1 MEKELARNDPET
13 GLEVTHSRLK
23 ACLMLSKASVNIN
36 QSFQVVDS
44 HTAGMPTRV
53 LIEGSPTPKG
63 RDMSEK
69 KDFFRKNF
77 DFVRTTLMQE
87 PRGNSGMAAVLV
99 PPSSQEADY
108 GVIFGDFSGYVDMC
122 IHGTIGLATTLV
134 ELGYVNAEKARRGLV
149 FDTPAGLVRTK
160 ANISGGRVKSV
171 TVRNVPSFTYTDR
184 VMDIPSLG
192 KIPVSFAFGGNNF
205 AYVNSSDLRLELDPS
220 RLGELLAAGRLLLR
234 EVKRLIRHPVNGVK
248 INGISGVSI
257 VQDFSPRH
265 AKNIMIAENDLFD
278 RSPCGT
284 GTCGRMAILNSNGR
298 LKKGERFINESII
311 DSKFVGRIADFEKMD
326 GHKAIV
332 PEITGT
338 AYLTAIS
345 DILVSNDDRLS
356 HGFLVA

>member
-1 MEKELARNDPET
+1 MN
-13 GLEVTHSRLK
+13 
-23 ACLMLSKASVNIN
+23 VNR
-36 QSFQVVDS
+36 SFHIVDS

-53 LIEGSPTPKG
+53 LIEGSPIPKG

-69 KDFFRKNF
+69 KNFFRKNF

-87 PRGNSGMAAVLV
+87 PRGNSGMAAILV
-99 PPSSQEADY
+99 PPSNQEADY

-122 IHGTIGLATTLV
+122 IHGTIGLVTTLV

-171 TVRNVPSFTYTDR
+171 TVRNVPSFAYTDR
-184 VMDIPSLG
+184 VIDVPSLG
-192 KIPVSFAFGGNNF
+192 KIPVLFAFGGNNF
-205 AYVNSSDLRLELDPS
+205 AYVNASDLSLELDPS
-220 RLGELLAAGRLLLR
+220 RLGELLAAGRLLLK
-234 EVKRLIRHPVNGVK
+234 EIGRLVRHPINGTR

-257 VQDFSPRH
+257 VQDLGPRH

-284 GTCGRMAILNSNGR
+284 GTCGRMAILNSSGR

-311 DSKFVGRIADFEKMD
+311 GSKFVGKIADFAKVE
-326 GHKAIV
+326 GHEAII

-345 DILVSNDDRLS
+345 DILVSDNDKLS

>member
-1 MEKELARNDPET
+1 M
-13 GLEVTHSRLK
+13 
-23 ACLMLSKASVNIN
+23 NIN
-36 QSFQVVDS
+36 RSFHVVDS

-53 LIEGSPTPKG
+53 LLEESPTPKG
-63 RDMSEK
+63 RNMSEK
-69 KDFFRKNF
+69 KDFFGKNF

-99 PPSSQEADY
+99 PPSSREADY

-134 ELGYVNAEKARRGLV
+134 ELGYVDAEKARRELV

-171 TVRNVPSFTYTDR
+171 TVRNVPSFTYADR
-184 VMDIPSLG
+184 IIDVPSFE
-192 KIPVSFAFGGNNF
+192 KIPVSFAYGGNNF
-205 AYVNSSDLRLELDPS
+205 AYVNAPDLGLEVDPS
-220 RLGELLAAGRLLLR
+220 RLDELLAAGRLLLR
-234 EVKRLIRHPVNGVK
+234 EVERLTRHPVNGAR

-257 VQDFSPRH
+257 VQDLGPRH

-284 GTCGRMAILNSNGR
+284 GTCGKMAILNSKGR
-298 LKKGERFINESII
+298 LKKGEKFINESII
-311 DSKFVGRIADFEKMD
+311 GSKFVGRIADFAKVD
-326 GHKAIV
+326 GHKAII

-345 DILVSNDDRLS
+345 DILVSDDDMLS